1 MLLRTVATST
11 QITRPMAAGGQT
23 GGFRGQ
29 AKAKTGEAPADDAW
43 RRGRAFEVLRSW
55 VYLVTLLAAVL
66 WSFPAMAIEE
76 PAYTVVESEAPFEIR
91 DYRSYVVAETFV
103 EGTFG
108 DVGNEGFQRLF
119 RYISGDNR
127 GAEKISM
134 TAPVEQEAAPAKIA
148 MTAPVEQQRA
158 GGRWRIAFVLPASYT
173 LETAPRPTDDR
184 VALTEVPPRRMAVVR
199 YRGGWSEA
207 RYDEELAA
215 LRRFI
220 AERGLAA
227 VGEPVFAR
235 YDPPFMPSFLRRNE
249 IQIPVRSPAVR

>member
-1 MLLRTVATST
+1 
-11 QITRPMAAGGQT
+11 
-23 GGFRGQ
+23 
-29 AKAKTGEAPADDAW
+29 
-43 RRGRAFEVLRSW
+43 
-55 VYLVTLLAAVL
+55 
-66 WSFPAMAIEE
+66 MAIEE
-76 PAYTVVESEAPFEIR
+76 PAHTVVESAAPFEIR

-103 EGTFG
+103 EGAF
-108 DVGNEGFQRLF
+108 DSVGSEGFQRLF

-134 TAPVEQEAAPAKIA
+134 TAPVEQEAASAKIA

-173 LETAPRPTDDR
+173 LATAPRPTDDR
-184 VALTEVPPRRMAVVR
+184 VALAEVPPRRMVVVR

-220 AERGLAA
+220 AERALTA

-249 IQIPVRSPAVR
+249 IQIPVRSHELAR